1 MEIRELTKEIRDKS
15 IEYSKP
21 KELDR
26 LSASWYQED
35 LLYSGKGKKIF
46 LILPTHGW

>member
-15 IEYSKP
+15 IEYAKP
-21 KELDR
+21 KELDS

-35 LLYSGKGKKIF
+35 LLSGR
-46 LILPTHGW
+46 LCLEQHRSLSEVP